1 MIVTDNEQPVEF
13 SGDLTPAP
21 KVSDP
26 MRVSPSSTMTGVW
39 DFDGYA
45 VSINPAYQ
53 VALGWSVEELS
64 SVPYW
69 ELLHPDDQDRS
80 VEARQRMLLSGPGH
94 VFGHEVRM
102 LRRDGT
108 YRRIRWDLRSDL
120 QEQLI
125 YLVGV
130 DISDHEPMVTGK
142 RVLVGSW
149 DWHIPTDTVTLSGGM
164 FEIYQIP
171 AGPAEHLRTALQRLS
186 VGDRPPFNAAEM
198 ARIGQVWPTGDASG
212 RLSGS
217 SMLGASDDGVHSRR
231 YHHQPRRCGWNSQIP
246 AMRGRQTART
256 SHTRSSATARSTSPG
271 RWTGAGAST
280 SGGSCP
286 GCGRGSRALRPSGG

>member
-13 SGDLTPAP
+13 SGDPPPAP

-26 MRVSPSSTMTGVW
+26 MRVSPSSIMTGVW

-186 VGDRPPFNAAEM
+186 VGDRAAVEK
-198 ARIGQVWPTGDASG
+198 AIRRSLTTGDPYTADHRIVHPDGGIRWLHSAG
-212 RLSGS
+212 RVFFDEN
-217 SMLGASDDGVHSRR
+217 ANAQR
-231 YHHQPRRCGWNSQIP
+231 
-246 AMRGRQTART
+246 MRGLTWDVTDR
-256 SHTRSSATARSTSPG
+256 PG
-271 RWTGAGAST
+271 NRV
-280 SGGSCP
+280 P
-286 GCGRGSRALRPSGG
+286 G